1 MGYDIGP
8 RIGIQGEKE
17 FNNQIKAI
25 NNSIREYGS
34 EMNALTNKFADNANS
49 QEALI
54 AKSKVLQKQYDAQ
67 KQKSDL
73 LEKQYKKEV
82 DKLKELA
89 DAYQKAKSEN
99 GEMSSEAAKA
109 ENAYNKQAE
118 SVSKLKVAMNETE
131 GYVSKLENAIHANNT
146 ALSEMNAETR
156 DAVTGLSNVGTAAD
170 DTGAKL
176 DGISKKV
183 ESGNLMQAAE
193 NLSGVGDKIIDMGGK
208 AVQSFQNIE
217 DAVVKVNARFGET
230 GDAAKTNEKLIRDVY
245 ESGVGGSLDSVANA
259 VILVKDNLRDLNETD
274 MNKVVSQGLIL
285 EDTYGIDMSESIR
298 GVNALMQHFGV
309 DASAAMDLLVAG
321 TQGGLDK
328 TNELG
333 DNLSEYSGKF
343 AEAGYSAQE
352 YFQLLQ
358 NGLENGAYNLDKVND
373 AINEVTTRI
382 ADGTIADSMSKI
394 DEKTGKV
401 VESTVGW
408 SSDVEDVFHQ
418 WQQGGATQKQV
429 VDAIVADIQNTENQ
443 QDKLNKAALA
453 FGTMAEDGSMQ
464 FISALT
470 SVGDAYTD
478 VSGKAD
484 EMQENTTTSSQ
495 QMEAAIRKVQDA
507 LAPMGE
513 SVANM
518 LVSIAPVLESVAEVV
533 AKFSELPQPLQT
545 VIIAVAGLLAGLGK
559 VAPVLASLKAIGIGS
574 ALATVGGTITGT
586 VIPAIGGALAAAAP
600 VVAVIAGIAAAVI
613 GVIAV
618 IKNWGSIMD
627 WLKEHIGKAVD
638 SVKGFFGG
646 LADKIGETKDKVVG
660 KVTDMKEK
668 VAEKFSNM
676 KTSASENFQKLRESA
691 AEKFESA
698 RSVIAEKTE
707 GIRNITREKLEN
719 VKRAYDDAGGGI
731 KGIAA
736 ASMQAIHESFSTKLS
751 LINSLTGNKLDE
763 IRNKFG
769 DKIQSAK
776 EKVSSGIDSIKGIFD
791 RLNLRLPSIE
801 IPRIKLPHFSISGSF
816 SINPPSVPHL
826 SVEWYKEGGILSGA
840 QIFGKMGKNLLG
852 GGEAGKE
859 AVLPLDSFY
868 DRLEGIMSKAV
879 EASQPDYSG
888 LVRQEYATNVNV
900 YVGNKEF
907 ESYIVKTIEK
917 GISRKQTGRR
927 KAKGE

>member
-25 NNSIREYGS
+25 NNSLREYGS
-34 EMNALTNKFADNANS
+34 EMNALTNKFAENANS
-49 QEALI
+49 QEALT

-67 KQKSDL
+67 KQKSEL
-73 LEKQYKKEV
+73 LEKQYRKET

-89 DAYQKAKSEN
+89 DSYQRAKSEN
-99 GEMSSEAAKA
+99 GEMSAEAAKA
-109 ENAYNKQAE
+109 ETAYNRQAE
-118 SVSKLKVAMNETE
+118 SVSRLKVAMNETE

-146 ALSEMNAETR
+146 ALSEMEAGTR
-156 DAVTGLSNVGTAAD
+156 DAVTGLSNVSTTAD
-170 DTGAKL
+170 ETSGRL
-176 DGISKKV
+176 EGISNTIQN
-183 ESGNLMQAAE
+183 GNLMQAAE

-208 AVQSFQNIE
+208 AVQSFQGIE

-259 VILVKDNLRDLNETD
+259 VILVKDNLKNLNETD

-285 EDTYGIDMSESIR
+285 EDTYGIDMAESIR

-309 DASAAMDLLVAG
+309 DASGAMDLLIAG

-343 AEAGYSAQE
+343 ADAGYSAQE

-358 NGLENGAYNLDKVND
+358 NGLDNGAYNLDKVND

-394 DEKTGKV
+394 DEKTGKL
-401 VESTVGW
+401 VESSVGW
-408 SSDVEDVFHQ
+408 GKNVEDVFHQ

-453 FGTMAEDGSMQ
+453 FGTMAEDGSMK
-464 FISALT
+464 FISSLT

-484 EMQENTTTSSQ
+484 ELQENTTTSSQ

-513 SVANM
+513 SVANI
-518 LVSIAPVLESVAEVV
+518 LVSLAQVLESVAGVV

-559 VAPVLASLKAIGIGS
+559 IAPVLASLKAIGIGS
-574 ALATVGGTITGT
+574 ALATVGSTITGT
-586 VIPAIGGALAAAAP
+586 VIPAIGGALAAVAP
-600 VVAVIAGIAAAVI
+600 VVVVVAGIAAAIV

-627 WLKEHIGKAVD
+627 WLEDHVGKAVD
-638 SVKGFFGG
+638 SVKDFFGG
-646 LADKIGETKDKVVG
+646 LSDKIGETKDKVVG
-660 KVTDMKEK
+660 KVTEMKDK
-668 VAEKFSNM
+668 IVEKFNSM
-676 KTSASENFQKLRESA
+676 KTSASENFQKLKESA

-698 RSVIAEKTE
+698 KSVIAEKTE
-707 GIRNITREKLEN
+707 GIRNVTREKLEN
-719 VKRAYDDAGGGI
+719 VKRAYDEAGGGI
-731 KGIAA
+731 RGIA
-736 ASMQAIHESFSTKLS
+736 SGCMQAVCEVFTAKLDY
-751 LINSLTGNKLDE
+751 INSLTGGKLDSVRNAFKSKIDSAKDAVGSGIEKISGFFRNLKLKLPE
-763 IRNKFG
+763 IR
-769 DKIQSAK
+769 
-776 EKVSSGIDSIKGIFD
+776 
-791 RLNLRLPSIE
+791 
-801 IPRIKLPHFSISGSF
+801 IPKIKLPHFSINGSF
-816 SINPPSVPHL
+816 SINPPSVPRL

-840 QIFGKMGKNLLG
+840 QIFGKMGNKLLG

-859 AVLPLDSFY
+859 AVLPLNTFY
-868 DRLEGIMSKAV
+868 DRLEEIMYRALNTEK
-879 EASQPDYSG
+879 PDYSG
-888 LVRQEYATNVNV
+888 MTSREYATNVNV
-900 YVGNKEF
+900 YVGNREF
-907 ESYIVKTIEK
+907 DSYIVKTAEK
-917 GISRKQTGRR
+917 GISRGHRGGQ
-927 KAKGE
+927 KAKGQ